1 MRDSIKIELNTSM
14 EMSDGTLLRGDVYR
28 PEGGGKRP
36 AILIRTP
43 YNKNLFNR
51 TMFSPIAL
59 ARAGFGVV
67 IQDIRGRYES
77 DGIWE
82 RHRMFE
88 VEGTDGYDT
97 VEWIAEQS
105 WCNGNVA
112 LAGASYLTAMQWIT
126 TMANPPHLKAFAP
139 CVGDIGTNIAPP
151 PESGTVSFYSAAN
164 AIPRTAFDLV
174 EKMKAQGR
182 DVSEMVKY
190 LKMMQEDP
198 QWVINY
204 LPFKEFPLA
213 KFEEFRTMLEQR
225 LTPPSVEILKDRRRY
240 EKVAVPGLHIGGW
253 YDQLEWSIFEH
264 FHKLSQN
271 AGTDFAR
278 KHQHLLVGPWDHG
291 NPRSYLG
298 ELEFGPASADEEK
311 LRGYVIDFYKRYLLE
326 DDLDIPAV
334 RYFVMGRNEWRT
346 GETWPL
352 PNTQWERW
360 YLHSNGHANT
370 AMGNGVLNL
379 EEPGMEPEDHYQYN
393 PLDPVPSVGG
403 KLLPM
408 AGLVPGPMNQSFIEQ
423 REDVLC
429 YTTLEMREDL
439 EVTGPL
445 VFHLMAST
453 TAQDT
458 DFTAKLIDVFPDGRS
473 ILVADGIQ
481 RASFR
486 EWNGTLSPVQPGE
499 VNEYKI
505 YMGNTSYVFKKGHR
519 IRLHISSSNFPL
531 YDRNMNTGRPS
542 GEDAVG
548 VIAEQTVYH
557 QAGNVSYIDLPI
569 IP

>member
-1 MRDSIKIELNTSM
+1 
-14 EMSDGTLLRGDVYR
+14 
-28 PEGGGKRP
+28 
-36 AILIRTP
+36 
-43 YNKNLFNR
+43 
-51 TMFSPIAL
+51 
-59 ARAGFGVV
+59 
-67 IQDIRGRYES
+67 
-77 DGIWE
+77 
-82 RHRMFE
+82 
-88 VEGTDGYDT
+88 
-97 VEWIAEQS
+97 
-105 WCNGNVA
+105 
-112 LAGASYLTAMQWIT
+112 
-126 TMANPPHLKAFAP
+126 
-139 CVGDIGTNIAPP
+139 
-151 PESGTVSFYSAAN
+151 
-164 AIPRTAFDLV
+164 
-174 EKMKAQGR
+174 
-182 DVSEMVKY
+182 
-190 LKMMQEDP
+190 MMQEDP

-225 LTPPSVEILKDRRRY
+225 LTPPSMEILKERRKY

-311 LRGYVIDFYKRYLLE
+311 LRGYVIDFYNKYLLE

-360 YLHSNGHANT
+360 YLHSNGKANT
-370 AMGNGVLNL
+370 AMGNGVLNP
-379 EEPGMEPEDHYQYN
+379 EEPGMEPQDHYQYN

-423 REDVLC
+423 RPDVLC
-429 YTTLEMREDL
+429 YTTIEMREDL

-445 VFHLMAST
+445 VLHLMAST

-486 EWNGTLSPVQPGE
+486 KWDGTLLPVEPGE
-499 VNEYKI
+499 ANEYKI

-557 QAGNVSYIDLPI
+557 QVGKVSYIDLPV